1 MKGEDES
8 LETTDVKTLCLWLL
22 DRALPPHH
30 RRDTKEPV
38 TIKPE
43 RENVDAPGLFM
54 VCGLH
59 TSYSRVYREQGGPL
73 PEAPLEAMVFS
84 VSA

>member
-1 MKGEDES
+1 VKGEDES

-43 RENVDAPGLFM
+43 RERMWMPLACSWSVVYTRPTAEFIESKEVLFLR
-54 VCGLH
+54 LH
-59 TSYSRVYREQGGPL
+59 
-73 PEAPLEAMVFS
+73 
-84 VSA
+84 